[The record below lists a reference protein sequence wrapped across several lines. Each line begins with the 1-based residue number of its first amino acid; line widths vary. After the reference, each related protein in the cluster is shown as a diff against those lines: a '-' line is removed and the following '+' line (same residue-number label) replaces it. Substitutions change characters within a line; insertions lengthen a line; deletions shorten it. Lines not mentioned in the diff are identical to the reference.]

1 MITIHNAR
9 IVNLGREYTGYVAI
23 DGEFIHAMG
32 DGAAPEAL
40 LAASQ
45 EVIDAAGMLLIP
57 GCIDDHV
64 HFREPGLTHKADI
77 ASESRA
83 AVAGGVTSYMD
94 MPNTKPLTITA
105 EALEEKFDIAAR
117 SSVANYS
124 FFIGATNDNIDTLLS
139 IDNKRVAG
147 VKLFLGSSTGN
158 MLVDES
164 DVLHRLF
171 RECRTLISVHSED
184 EAIIRERRAFYTGRF
199 GEDLSVFYHPLIR
212 SAEACYVCTER
223 AVELARRY
231 GTRLHVAHISTAREL
246 ELFWAEPLLDKRITA
261 EACVHHLWFTDNDY
275 ASLGTRI
282 KCNPAIKTTADRNAL
297 RDAVNNGAIDL
308 IATDHAPHL
317 LSEKQGGALTAA
329 SGSPYVQ
336 FSLIMMLELVRQ
348 GVFST
353 VTVVEKMC
361 HAPAMLYN
369 IDRRGILRPGYYAD
383 IVLIDTNTRHTITK
397 EDVLSKCGWSPLEG
411 TTFHSRVSKTF
422 VNGKCIYSDGVV
434 ADNLAS
440 HPLKFN
446 R

>member
-139 IDNKRVAG
+139 TDYSRVAG

-317 LSEKQGGALTAA
+317 LSEKQGGALMAA

-383 IVLIDTNTRHTITK
+383 MVLIDTDTRHTITK
-397 EDVLSKCGWSPLEG
+397 EEILSKCGWSPLEG
-411 TTFHSRVSKTF
+411 TTFHSRVVKTF

>member
-317 LSEKQGGALTAA
+317 LSEKHGGALTAA

-383 IVLIDTNTRHTITK
+383 IVLIDTNTRHTVTK

-411 TTFHSRVSKTF
+411 TTFHSRVVKTF